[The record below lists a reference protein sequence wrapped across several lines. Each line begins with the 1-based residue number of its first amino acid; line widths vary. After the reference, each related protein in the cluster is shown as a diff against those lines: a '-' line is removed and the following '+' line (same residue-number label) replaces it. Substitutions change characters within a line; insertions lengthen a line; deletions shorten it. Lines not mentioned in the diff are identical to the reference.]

1 MPLRLDYGVNIVIP
15 IEYKM
20 PSLRIVALV
29 DTMVRGALEEAIA
42 QLNKAE
48 RLGLEEE
55 IWQGDLRLQELMKDR
70 VWLREKSALLEAKSK
85 KLEDRIKKDFLDKKP
100 KVIKQ
105 GAHDH
110 IDEFEDYCW
119 ELISL
124 MPWIGPRITKW
135 INHGGVMLR

>member
-1 MPLRLDYGVNIVIP
+1 MCKKLTKQVPLRLDYGVNIVIP

-55 IWQGDLRLQELMKDR
+55 I
-70 VWLREKSALLEAKSK
+70 
-85 KLEDRIKKDFLDKKP
+85 
-100 KVIKQ
+100 
-105 GAHDH
+105 
-110 IDEFEDYCW
+110 
-119 ELISL
+119 
-124 MPWIGPRITKW
+124 
-135 INHGGVMLR
+135 